1 MGGKA
6 FSPALRTPRMS
17 PTTYHALLS
26 KYISVLSKYY
36 VHVGS
41 PREAPEKTSH
51 GDIDIL
57 VCTPIHNSPPD
68 TATLAKILQAT
79 RSIAAKSA
87 TIFAIPYPSDLP
99 SDEEGE
105 NHIQLDM
112 QRCETVERFNW
123 MLFFNSLGDFWN
135 ILGTALRR
143 YGLTANDH
151 GLHLRVREIETENKQ
166 HALISL
172 TSDPADIFEFLGL
185 DVKEF
190 DEGWST
196 LEEMYAFLAQHRFFR
211 RDSYT
216 RVHHHLDDPHSSIC
230 NDANGGGD
238 GGGGGTKEKKRIETR
253 AIYRQFVDEFLPS
266 WQDVGRKRV
275 RREEM
280 LELVLNRWGKV
291 EEYEKKMNEWR
302 KYIDEKPVK
311 EEIREMGI
319 VMEMRWADAW
329 VNWQKTGRI
338 EKVKKAR
345 QRGGRNVL
353 AKRIGL
359 NVQYSKPTKKMDRCT

>member
-6 FSPALRTPRMS
+6 FNPTLRTPRM
-17 PTTYHALLS
+17 PPATYHALLS
-26 KYISVLSKYY
+26 KYISVLSKHY

-41 PREAPEKTSH
+41 PREAPERTSH

-68 TATLAKILQAT
+68 TATLTKILNAT
-79 RSIAAKSA
+79 KSIAAKPA
-87 TIFAIPYPSDLP
+87 TLFAVPYPSDWP

-105 NHIQLDM
+105 NHIQLD
-112 QRCETVERFNW
+112 VERCDTVDKFNW

-172 TSDPADIFEFLGL
+172 TSDPGDILEFLGL
-185 DVKEF
+185 DVEEF
-190 DEGWST
+190 NEGWST
-196 LEEMYAFLAQHRFFR
+196 LEEMYVFLAQHRFFR

-216 RVHHHLDDPHSSIC
+216 RVHHLDSHSSIP
-230 NDANGGGD
+230 NGAN
-238 GGGGGTKEKKRIETR
+238 GGGGTKEKKRIETR
-253 AIYRQFVDEFLPS
+253 AVYRQFVDEFLPS

-280 LELVLNRWGKV
+280 LEFVLNRWGKRA
-291 EEYEKKMNEWR
+291 EYEKKMNEWR
-302 KYIDEKPVK
+302 KYMDEKPVK
-311 EEIREMGI
+311 EEIRETGI

-329 VNWQKTGRI
+329 VRWQKTGKI
-338 EKVKKAR
+338 DKVKKAK
-345 QRGGRNVL
+345 QTSGGNVL
-353 AKRIGL
+353 AKRI
-359 NVQYSKPTKKMDRCT
+359 S